1 MSEKSP
7 ETVAKSLEQR
17 HAFVTG
23 GASGIGLA
31 ITRGLVSAGARVT
44 IASRN
49 AERINS
55 VANELDGVTGVTL
68 DVSDPDN
75 IASVFNAAGPI
86 DILVNNSGIVTAAPF
101 HKTSL
106 STWSEILAVNLTG
119 VFLCTQAALT
129 SMRERDNG
137 RIINIASTAG
147 LKGYAYI
154 APYAASKHG
163 VIGMTRSLALE
174 LALTGITANCVCPGF
189 TDTPMAADAVA
200 NITGKTGRSEA
211 EALAE
216 LTKHNPQ
223 QRLIAPEEVADTVL
237 WLCQDSSR
245 SINGQAIA
253 VAGGEIT

>member
-1 MSEKSP
+1 M
-7 ETVAKSLEQR
+7 KSLEQC

-31 ITRGLVSAGARVT
+31 ITRAFAAAGARVT

-49 AERINS
+49 IDRVNAVAAEIEEVS
-55 VANELDGVTGVTL
+55 GVAL

-75 IASVFNAAGPI
+75 IASVFDVAGPI
-86 DILVNNSGIVTAAPF
+86 DILVNNSGMAIAAPF
-101 HKTSL
+101 HKVTL
-106 STWSEILAVNLTG
+106 AAWSEVMAVNLTG

-129 SMRERDNG
+129 SMRERDSG

-189 TDTPMAADAVA
+189 TDTPMADDAVA
-200 NITGKTGRSEA
+200 NITEKTGRSEA
-211 EALAE
+211 EGLAE

-245 SINGQAIA
+245 SINGQAIG
-253 VAGGEIT
+253 VAGGEITQ

>member
-1 MSEKSP
+1 M
-7 ETVAKSLEQR
+7 KSLDAC

-31 ITRGLVSAGARVT
+31 ITRGLAAGGARVT

-49 AERINS
+49 TDRVNAVAAEM
-55 VANELDGVTGVTL
+55 ECVTGVAL
-68 DVSDPDN
+68 DVSDPDD
-75 IASVFNAAGPI
+75 IASVFDAAGPI
-86 DILVNNSGIVTAAPF
+86 DILINNAGIAFAAPF
-101 HKTSL
+101 HKITL
-106 STWSEILAVNLTG
+106 AEWSEIMAVNLTA

-129 SMRERDNG
+129 SMRELDSG

-147 LKGYAYI
+147 LKGYPYI
-154 APYAASKHG
+154 VPYAASKHG
-163 VIGMTRSLALE
+163 VIGMTRALALE

-189 TDTPMAADAVA
+189 TDTAMAADAVA

-245 SINGQAIA
+245 SMNGQAIP

>member
-1 MSEKSP
+1 M
-7 ETVAKSLEQR
+7 KSLDEC

-23 GASGIGLA
+23 GSSGIGLA
-31 ITRGLVSAGARVT
+31 ITRGLVAGGARVT

-49 AERINS
+49 SERINA
-55 VANELDGVTGVTL
+55 VANDIDGVNGVAL

-75 IASVFNAAGPI
+75 IASVFEAAGPI
-86 DILVNNSGIVTAAPF
+86 DILVNNAGIAMAAPF
-101 HKTSL
+101 HKISL
-106 STWSEILAVNLTG
+106 NHWSRIMDVNLRG
-119 VFLCTQAALT
+119 VFLCTQAALP
-129 SMRERDNG
+129 SMRDQDSG

-147 LKGYAYI
+147 LKGYEYI
-154 APYAASKHG
+154 AAYAASKHG
-163 VIGMTRSLALE
+163 VIGMTRAVALE

-189 TDTPMAADAVA
+189 TDTAMATDAVS

-223 QRLIAPEEVADTVL
+223 HRLIAPDEVADTVL